1 MMRIRT
7 LNNEWT
13 HTTKF
18 VKIFGDGYSGN
29 LFLFSS
35 PKGEVKFAVG
45 STYEAEELPI
55 ESLADKI
62 ISTKGP
68 NVFREYEARGRE
80 YGEREWNE
88 LKGKLEKEHY
98 FCPFCDFP
106 SDVQSANWKLIPSIE
121 RLKSHISERHL
132 KVSATLSVE
141 DSKSNRYKDVKFVEE
156 VKV

>member
-1 MMRIRT
+1 MMQIRT

-13 HTTKF
+13 RTTKF
-18 VKIFGDGYSGN
+18 VKIFDNGYYGN

-35 PKGEVKFAVG
+35 SKGEVKFAEG
-45 STYEAEELPI
+45 NTYEAQELPI

-68 NVFREYEARGRE
+68 NIFNEYEARGKA

-88 LKGKLEKEHY
+88 LKEKLEKEHY

-106 SDVQSANWKLIPSIE
+106 SDVHSANWKLIPSIE

-141 DSKSNRYKDVKFVEE
+141 DSKSNRYKDVKFAEE
-156 VKV
+156 EKA

>member
-1 MMRIRT
+1 MQIRT

-13 HTTKF
+13 RTTKF
-18 VKIFGDGYSGN
+18 VKIFDNGYYGN

-35 PKGEVKFAVG
+35 SKGEVKFAEG
-45 STYEAEELPI
+45 NTYEAQELPI

-68 NVFREYEARGRE
+68 NIFNEYEARGKA

-88 LKGKLEKEHY
+88 LKEKLEKEHY

-106 SDVQSANWKLIPSIE
+106 SDVHSANWKLIPSIE

-141 DSKSNRYKDVKFVEE
+141 DSKSNRYKDVKFAEE
-156 VKV
+156 EKA